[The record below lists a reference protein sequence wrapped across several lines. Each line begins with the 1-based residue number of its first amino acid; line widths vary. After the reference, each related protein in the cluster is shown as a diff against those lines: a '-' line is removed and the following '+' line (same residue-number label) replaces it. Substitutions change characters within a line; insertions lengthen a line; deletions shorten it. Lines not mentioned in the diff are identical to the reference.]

1 MKNLGVIFLFLTC
14 APLMFAQ
21 SNVANDA
28 RAEEKKSEVIKCLAL
43 AAMGARN
50 VAIDHLMDAAKIIYD
65 TPDSEEEIVYQSDNP
80 VPDDYI
86 IFFKKELFSK
96 QCWKRIESGEL
107 GLRQR
112 FHDAVFNLFKA
123 NQQRIKPNIS
133 AGEEIVI
140 NGGLSDFAYKI
151 VDRFYL
157 PNYRAVFIN
166 NMYYHTD
173 FKDGKIIEVKEYIKK
188 EDLPLVIEAL
198 NGK

>member
-1 MKNLGVIFLFLTC
+1 MMNLGLLFCFLTC
-14 APLMFAQ
+14 VPLMVAQ
-21 SNVANDA
+21 SNTANYA
-28 RAEEKKSEVIKCLAL
+28 LTEEKKSEIVKCLAM
-43 AAMGARN
+43 AEMGAHN
-50 VAIDHLMDAAKIIYD
+50 VAIDHLMDVAKIIYE
-65 TPDSEEEIVYQSDNP
+65 TPDSEEEIVYQSDSP
-80 VPDDYI
+80 APDDYI
-86 IFFKKELFSK
+86 IFFKRELFSK
-96 QCWKRIESGEL
+96 QCWKRIESGES

-123 NQQRIKPNIS
+123 NRQKIKPIIS

-140 NGGLSDFAYKI
+140 NGSLSDFAYRI

-173 FKDGKIIEVKEYIKK
+173 FKDGKIIKVKEYIKK

-198 NGK
+198 EGR